1 MLSSRIKKLISQIP
15 VLSRAY
21 FYLNRNRNNRK
32 QIDALLNL
40 VNEGRIVV
48 LHPYTGLTS
57 DIELIREIALEV
69 TKDYLDVYGSV
80 QINEIGLA
88 ANKFPANAV
97 LLRQPLA
104 LIRLPATHDEY
115 LKLVGDKTRNMIR
128 KADRYGYEIKEFVW
142 NDYLQDIFE
151 INTSKEIRS
160 SGAMHGWYT
169 KPVQE
174 RNHGIW
180 EQNYRKYYGAFK
192 DGKLRAYLNLVLCGD
207 HAFFK
212 HFIGNADHLN
222 KGVMN
227 SLISWAVERYVGHPR
242 IQWFKYGT
250 LPDGAVGS
258 VYSFRKHAGFRGYA
272 TFLDLVEPESNV
284 QSLSKINS
292 LIP

>member
-1 MLSSRIKKLISQIP
+1 MIRSRIKKLILQLP

-21 FYLNRNRNNRK
+21 SYLNRNRNYRK
-32 QIDALLNL
+32 QIDVLLNL
-40 VNEGRIVV
+40 FNEGRIVV
-48 LHPYTGLTS
+48 LHPYAGLTS
-57 DIELIREIALEV
+57 DIELIRNIAQEV
-69 TKDYLDVYGSV
+69 TKDYLEVYGSV
-80 QINEIGLA
+80 QINEMGLA
-88 ANKFPANAV
+88 ANKFPVNAV

-128 KADRYGYEIKEFVW
+128 KADRNGYEIREFVW

-174 RNHGIW
+174 RNHGMG
-180 EQNYRKYYGAFK
+180 EKNYRKYYGAFK

-212 HFIGNADHLN
+212 HFIGNAEHLN

-227 SLISWAVERYVGHPR
+227 SLISWTVKRFVGHPT
-242 IQWFKYGT
+242 IQWFKYGA

-272 TFLDLVEPESNV
+272 TFLDLEEPETDM
-284 QSLSKINS
+284 QLLSKINS